1 MGLDSQSRSGFLLF
15 SLFVKYL
22 LLWDIDGTL
31 LASGGSGMRAL
42 RISLNH
48 GFGVDGSLDDIDWSG
63 RTDRFILRQILEK
76 FSLPTT
82 QDNFDRLLDGYIAL
96 LPEELSR
103 SARIL
108 PGVQGLLDTAAARA
122 DVSQGLL
129 TGNID
134 RGAKAKLIH
143 HGLWDYFP
151 FGAFANDSELRNDL
165 GPFAL
170 RRAAAH
176 TGVRFSPEQ
185 VWIIGDTPHDI
196 ECGKVI
202 GARTMAVATGRHP
215 IEELIS
221 HAPTVAFRDLADADL
236 FWQAIES

>member
-1 MGLDSQSRSGFLLF
+1 
-15 SLFVKYL
+15 VKHL

-42 RISLNH
+42 RIALGNV
-48 GFGVDGSLDDIDWSG
+48 FAVDGSLDDIDWSG

-82 QDNFDRLLDGYIAL
+82 SENFDRLLDGYINL
-96 LPEELSR
+96 LPEELNR

-108 PGVQGLLDTAAARA
+108 PGVKALLDTAAARA

-165 GPFAL
+165 GPFAM
-170 RRAAAH
+170 RRATAH
-176 TGVRFSPEQ
+176 TGVTFAPEQ

-202 GARTMAVATGRHP
+202 GARTLAVATGRHP
-215 IEELIS
+215 IEELIG
-221 HAPTVAFRDLADADL
+221 HAPTAAFKDLADAEL
-236 FWQAIES
+236 FWRTIES

>member
-1 MGLDSQSRSGFLLF
+1 M
-15 SLFVKYL
+15 KHL

-42 RISLNH
+42 RIALNQV
-48 GFGVDGSLDDIDWSG
+48 FGVDGSLDDIDWSG
-63 RTDRFILRQILEK
+63 RTDRFIIRQILEK
-76 FSLPTT
+76 FSLPSTT
-82 QDNFDRLLDGYIAL
+82 ENSDRLLDGYISL
-96 LPEELSR
+96 LPDELNR

-108 PGVQGLLDTAAARA
+108 PGVKDLLDTAAARS
-122 DVSQGLL
+122 DVAQGLL

-134 RGAKAKLIH
+134 RGARAKLSH

-176 TGVRFSPEQ
+176 TGVTFAPEQ

-202 GARTMAVATGRHP
+202 GARTLAVATGRHP
-215 IEELIS
+215 IDELIG
-221 HAPTVAFRDLADADL
+221 HAPTAAFKDLADAKL
-236 FWQAIES
+236 FWQTIER

>member
-1 MGLDSQSRSGFLLF
+1 
-15 SLFVKYL
+15 
-22 LLWDIDGTL
+22 
-31 LASGGSGMRAL
+31 MRAL
-42 RISLNH
+42 RIALNQV
-48 GFGVDGSLDDIDWSG
+48 FGVDGSLDDIDWSG
-63 RTDRFILRQILEK
+63 RTDRFIIRQILEK
-76 FSLPTT
+76 FSLPSTT
-82 QDNFDRLLDGYIAL
+82 ENSDRLLDGYISL
-96 LPEELSR
+96 LPDELNR

-108 PGVQGLLDTAAARA
+108 PGVKDLLDTAAARS
-122 DVSQGLL
+122 DVAQGLL

-134 RGAKAKLIH
+134 RGARAKLSH

-176 TGVRFSPEQ
+176 TGVTFAPEQ

-202 GARTMAVATGRHP
+202 GARTLAVATGRHP
-215 IEELIS
+215 IDELIG
-221 HAPTVAFRDLADADL
+221 HAPTAAFKDLADAKL
-236 FWQAIES
+236 FWQTIER